1 MCSNVFIG
9 KHNYTENYRIQ
20 ERKDHETLSGNGFQ
34 SLSVMIMFIIMFR
47 KFKFDHNGFENVV
60 EIDFTEERNH
70 VVVNPN
76 LLGKLSNLIGKT
88 PNS

>member
-1 MCSNVFIG
+1 
-9 KHNYTENYRIQ
+9 
-20 ERKDHETLSGNGFQ
+20 
-34 SLSVMIMFIIMFR
+34 MFR

-60 EIDFTEERNH
+60 EIDFTEERNN